1 VEQYRVPGTTRY
13 RYSGGR
19 CTYHRCPCTGST
31 CTEGTIVVQVRYP
44 RYTHCSGQKLQ
55 VKKYILNVLPCT
67 YVCVGKHIL
76 HAHRIAYVC
85 VLQARLQAA
94 QYPVSRVLAIAMQ
107 YLARFCWLE
116 TTSNSSILRLTST
129 GLSTTLSNS
138 DGCISQTQTKNIWHR
153 K

>member
-94 QYPVSRVLAIAMQ
+94 QYPVCTRYWQLQCNIWPDFS
-107 YLARFCWLE
+107 RFCWLE
-116 TTSNSSILRLTST
+116 NNPLQIGSYPPFNF
-129 GLSTTLSNS
+129 
-138 DGCISQTQTKNIWHR
+138 HR
-153 K
+153 FINHFVQQ

>member
-1 VEQYRVPGTTRY
+1 MEQYRVPGTTRY

-94 QYPVSRVLAIAMQ
+94 QYPVPGIGNCNAISGQIFQDFAGWKTIH
-107 YLARFCWLE
+107 F
-116 TTSNSSILRLTST
+116 
-129 GLSTTLSNS
+129 
-138 DGCISQTQTKNIWHR
+138 K
-153 K
+153 